1 MKIVLDTNVLVSGLL
16 KPYSTSGLIVRQ
28 VAEGTIRIVYDSRIL
43 VEYREVLKREKF
55 DFDTELVDILLNQIE
70 TEGLLVSGKPIKNK
84 LPDPNDG
91 PFLEV
96 AHAMERIIIV
106 TGNKKHF
113 PEEVCAKITVMEPTQ
128 FIDYLS
134 EQL

>member
-1 MKIVLDTNVLVSGLL
+1 MKIVLDTNVLISGLL
-16 KPYSTSGLIVRQ
+16 KPFSTSGLIVRQ
-28 VAEGTIRIVYDSRIL
+28 VAEGTIKIVFDSRIL
-43 VEYREVLKREKF
+43 AEYREVLRREKF

-96 AHAMERIIIV
+96 ALAMERIIIV

-113 PEEVCAKITVMEPTQ
+113 PEVCGKIIVMDPTQ

-134 EQL
+134 EHCD